1 MAQQGFEYEEN
12 AMNAL
17 KKFGWVK
24 PSAVTAGA
32 SHDKADL
39 YLYHNNIEYGCELK
53 KDLASA
59 GSLVIHHIGS
69 GKYEYGDTEG
79 SVEKEFLKG
88 LGEDNRV
95 ISAISQKW
103 RDSPFLQDKRDEKWV
118 LRVKSTGKHLR
129 DRYNHDVKLGDIY
142 FPLSSTSIS
151 KYYNLKKT
159 YYINVATHG
168 FYLLGNSDPADFNKL
183 VNPKIPLWDL
193 SHSAVLRIRFQSKGV
208 TKAEMAEKTKGFP
221 FTGGQGYQITMEIQ
235 FKSVKKSFYNIA
247 PIVGKSPVIDVA
259 KIVLPR

>member
-24 PSAVTAGA
+24 PTAVTAGA

-39 YLYHNNIEYGCELK
+39 YLFHNKQEYGCELK

-59 GSLVIHHIGS
+59 GSLVIHHLGN
-69 GKYEYGDTEG
+69 GKYDFGDTEG
-79 SVEKEFLKG
+79 SIEKEFLKG
-88 LGEDNRV
+88 LGKTNNV
-95 ISAISQKW
+95 ISAITQKW
-103 RDSPFLQDKRDEKWV
+103 KDKPFLQNNRDAKWE
-118 LRVKSTGKHLR
+118 LKVKATGMKLR
-129 DRYNHDVKLGDIY
+129 DRYNHDVQLGDIY
-142 FPLSSTSIS
+142 FPLSSSAIS

-168 FYLLGNSDPADFNKL
+168 FYLLGNSDPAGFNKL
-183 VNPKIPLWDL
+183 VNPKIPSWD
-193 SHSAVLRIRFQSKGV
+193 SNHTAVLRIRFQSKGV
-208 TKAEMAEKTKGFP
+208 TKATAMETQKGFP

-235 FKSVKKSFYNIA
+235 FKSVQKSFYNIA
-247 PIVGKSPVIDVA
+247 PIIGKTPVIDES
-259 KIVLPR
+259 KIILPR